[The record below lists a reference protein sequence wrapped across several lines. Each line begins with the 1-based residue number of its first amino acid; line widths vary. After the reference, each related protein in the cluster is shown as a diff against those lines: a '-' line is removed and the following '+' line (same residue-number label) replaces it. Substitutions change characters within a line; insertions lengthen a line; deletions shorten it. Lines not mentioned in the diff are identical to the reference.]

1 MYIPILTKENPT
13 VLKAPP
19 NGVPLLL
26 VKFIVA
32 FISTLVLII
41 LIHPPM
47 FESNWLTP
55 RKVNGRRRVVM
66 TPLVPNRNE
75 FEPVAPSFMFS
86 LNWLRKVYI
95 KHCITKAKLTNFLLL

>member
-1 MYIPILTKENPT
+1 MLTKENPT

-19 NGVPLLL
+19 KGVPLLF

-32 FISTLVLII
+32 FRSTLVLIT

-55 RKVNGRRRVVM
+55 RKVNGRRRVVII
-66 TPLVPNRNE
+66 PLVPNRNE
-75 FEPVAPSFMFS
+75 LELETPSFIFP
-86 LNWLRKVYI
+86 LNWLNK
-95 KHCITKAKLTNFLLL
+95 FLY